1 MLSERIV
8 KVQAWT
14 QLVQL
19 SMVTFSLASAMNTVV
34 MSSVSFQ
41 HGDLMVMFWTAVHTV
56 ITFKLLPVITLLAMS
71 QTVYMA
77 VTDVSFQHDNLM
89 IPFFLTSWTTVSTVI
104 TFKLLPVITL
114 LAMSEMVYT
123 AVADAFRER
132 GFSEVLDET
141 IRTTHT

>member
-1 MLSERIV
+1 MY
-8 KVQAWT
+8 T
-14 QLVQL
+14 
-19 SMVTFSLASAMNTVV
+19 
-34 MSSVSFQ
+34 
-41 HGDLMVMFWTAVHTV
+41 
-56 ITFKLLPVITLLAMS
+56 
-71 QTVYMA
+71 A